1 MSYLYQTFIEIAI
14 IQQKKKEGK
23 KTKRKEEIYKRIKF
37 NREIKKKNQEV
48 EKEEDKHTYSTHE

>member
-23 KTKRKEEIYKRIKF
+23 KQRQKKKYKRIKF

-48 EKEEDKHTYSTHE
+48 EKEEDKHTYSAHE